1 MTEKRTRMRMRM
13 RKSTKMQQKLKRTTK
28 HSMLVPQVCYST
40 LVSQAT
46 RILITQESLAILTPV
61 RVARVAKE
69 VVMEGKVAAVV
80 AAAFH
85 VAPCFLS
92 LSTRVTQVIR
102 ILITQANLV
111 ILTPVR
117 VARVAKE
124 VAVAAAVVLVAR
136 VAREVAVAIAALG
149 A

>member
-1 MTEKRTRMRMRM
+1 MTSRTEKVREKIRRMKRKMTVKRTRTT
-13 RKSTKMQQKLKRTTK
+13 KSIKMQKQVKRTSR
-28 HSMLVPQVCYST
+28 HSMLVPQVCCST

-46 RILITQESLAILTPV
+46 RILITQENQAILTPV

-69 VVMEGKVAAVV
+69 VVMEVKVVAVVAVV

-102 ILITQANLV
+102 ILITQAN
-111 ILTPVR
+111 
-117 VARVAKE
+117 
-124 VAVAAAVVLVAR
+124 
-136 VAREVAVAIAALG
+136 
-149 A
+149 